1 MSISFYSAIAA
12 FLWFDLFVLLFSF
25 LRWKLNLLL
34 GYQIFPLVF
43 LVVLSLSRLL
53 IPVELPFVIIIDSSH
68 VMPFF
73 LDPLRDV
80 LFSVGGRAVT
90 VGWLL
95 LFGVSLVAV
104 VLLVRFLV
112 LTRQKLRY
120 LGCFIPTE
128 DQRLLDIFA
137 RVKQSAPSTRDC
149 TLCVSDGP
157 SGPCVFGIFHTTILL
172 PQAVCSLSDED
183 IYYVLKHE
191 WQHHR
196 GRDALVKLLI
206 QLLCCL
212 MWWNPFVYLL
222 KRDLNQTLELKC
234 DAKAVQGLGEAQKAQ
249 YAEALLHVF
258 AMFGRQ
264 TEERKSWMAVPFVEE
279 TAQGKNAVNRNVL
292 QRFDALLKDEPRN
305 KKIGGVCIAVL
316 TVLFCLSFCFLV
328 QPSRLPTE
336 EDLGIGPGEGE
347 FVKMEDVSPESS
359 FIVDNKDGTYSLF
372 LNGEYVFDLTKQDL
386 ENEFYQSLSIISEE
400 P

>member
-25 LRWKLNLLL
+25 LRWKMNLLL

-43 LVVLSLSRLL
+43 LVVLSLARLL
-53 IPVELPFVIIIDSSH
+53 IPAELPFVIIIDSSH

-120 LGCFIPTE
+120 LGCFVPTE

-137 RVKQSAPSTRDC
+137 RVKQNAPSTRNC

-157 SGPCVFGIFHTTILL
+157 SGPCVFGIFHSTILL

-191 WQHHR
+191 WQHHL

-234 DAKAVQGLGEAQKAQ
+234 DAKAVQGLREAQKTQ